1 MIVDLT
7 QTTYLDSSGVRVLF
21 ELAERLEACH
31 QRLVVVV
38 TEEALL
44 SVQELVVRFRT
55 SRGAVYAVNGVSF
68 EVGRGETLGL
78 VGESGSGKSVTSL
91 AVMGLLPRP
100 AGRVHAGTILF
111 EGRDLV
117 GLPESELRKI
127 RGREISMVFQDP
139 MSSLNPVLTI
149 GEQVEE
155 TIRAHT
161 DLDRGAARTRAA
173 ETLGSVG
180 IARPEEQLKRYPHQF
195 SGGMRQRVMIAM
207 ALALEPRLL
216 IADVTIQAQ
225 VLQLLRDLTVRTGT
239 SLVLISHDLGI
250 MARMAHRIV
259 IMYAGSVMESGPTVE
274 LFANPRHPYTVGLL
288 NAAPRIED
296 RGEALR
302 PIEGAP
308 PDLEQPPIG
317 CPFAPRCRWRV
328 AACWTEAPPLRSLG
342 SEQLV
347 ACHNTV
353 TQQEIAGAKPLRPG
367 FQPAPPPT
375 STAQGGS

>member
-1 MIVDLT
+1 
-7 QTTYLDSSGVRVLF
+7 
-21 ELAERLEACH
+21 
-31 QRLVVVV
+31 V
-38 TEEALL
+38 TRDALL

-55 SRGAVYAVNGVSF
+55 SRGTVYAVNGVSF

-91 AVMGLLPRP
+91 AIMGLLPQP
-100 AGRVHAGTILF
+100 AGRVAAGTIQF
-111 EGRDLV
+111 EGRNLV
-117 GLPESELRKI
+117 ELPESELRRI
-127 RGREISMVFQDP
+127 RGKEISMVFQDP

-149 GEQVEE
+149 GEQVVE

-161 DLDRGAARTRAA
+161 DLDRGAARARAA

-180 IARPEEQLKRYPHQF
+180 IPRAERQLGRYPHQF

-216 IADVTIQAQ
+216 IADEPTTALDVTIQAQ
-225 VLQLLRDLTVRTGT
+225 VLQLLRDMTVRTGT

-274 LFANPRHPYTVGLL
+274 LFAHPRHPYTVGLL
-288 NAAPRIED
+288 NAAPRIDD

-308 PDLEQPPIG
+308 PDLEEPPTG

-328 AACWTEAPPLRSLG
+328 AACWTDTPPLRSLG

-347 ACHNTV
+347 ACHNMV
-353 TQQEIAGAKPLRPG
+353 TQQEVAGARPLRPG
-367 FQPAPPPT
+367 FEAAPPPE
-375 STAQGGS
+375 SAAQVGS